1 MNSIEILK
9 STEVPMACLQSTNF
23 YTSNDTGW
31 LPQSHYHLAFWP
43 MMIVMLPGLF
53 RRDIETWDWHKETT
67 YLPLLFWDSFQ
78 PWNSSRLVI
87 STLWKWDPGFW
98 LHHSKTC
105 WRWVA
110 HLKQN
115 LTCIVTSIAATL
127 IGAEIT
133 ATFFLGNV
141 ETHSPICT
149 LNICNIQYKS
159 LTLQET
165 MLATL
170 QQYDSKHCLLC
181 SMTVR
186 MKPGTTDLIKK
197 LD

>member
-1 MNSIEILK
+1 MIQVGCLNLIITWHIDQWWLLCYQVFSREILK
-9 STEVPMACLQSTNF
+9 LGINVRKLLTCRYCSKTRFNPETVP
-23 YTSNDTGW
+23 
-31 LPQSHYHLAFWP
+31 
-43 MMIVMLPGLF
+43 
-53 RRDIETWDWHKETT
+53 K
-67 YLPLLFWDSFQ
+67 
-78 PWNSSRLVI
+78 LVI

-115 LTCIVTSIAATL
+115 LTCIVTSIAAML

-141 ETHSPICT
+141 GTHSTICT
-149 LNICNIQYKS
+149 LNICNIQYKR

-170 QQYDSKHCLLC
+170 QQYVFKHCLQC